1 MSWTNTNDPNE
12 SQRTWPCHWT
22 WPMRSRTLELS
33 SWQQPKVF
41 PSDDRGCALLPVS
54 HLGFKVKSNAWL
66 GLSSQQHNS
75 HCIFQLLEQSV
86 FGGCCCFFFC
96 KKWSRYC
103 AKNISSEPL
112 ARMKASAPQHQRLVT
127 VCASKSFQNDL
138 QNRPDKVGGTFKR
151 SKKRL
156 LYDVFKEIISQSWF
170 HSGLWP
176 VPIMSGVLSH
186 YISTYSIP
194 YSWFKFWNI
203 LKKTTWF

>member
-1 MSWTNTNDPNE
+1 MFQSPPTRLKPMVPMSWTNTNDPNE

-86 FGGCCCFFFC
+86 FGGCCCFFLQKMIPILC
-96 KKWSRYC
+96 EKYIQWTAGTHESLSTPTPALGNGMCLKILSKWS
-103 AKNISSEPL
+103 
-112 ARMKASAPQHQRLVT
+112 
-127 VCASKSFQNDL
+127 SKQA
-138 QNRPDKVGGTFKR
+138 G
-151 SKKRL
+151 
-156 LYDVFKEIISQSWF
+156 QSGRHF
-170 HSGLWP
+170 
-176 VPIMSGVLSH
+176 
-186 YISTYSIP
+186 
-194 YSWFKFWNI
+194 
-203 LKKTTWF
+203 